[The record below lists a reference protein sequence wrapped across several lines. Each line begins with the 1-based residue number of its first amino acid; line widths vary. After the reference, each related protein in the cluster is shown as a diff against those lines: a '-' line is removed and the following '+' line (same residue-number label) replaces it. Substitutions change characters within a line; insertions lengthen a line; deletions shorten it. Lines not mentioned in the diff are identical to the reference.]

1 MRQISASLKDL
12 HSGAI
17 NVFLF
22 VSGLSVYTR
31 LETIPGSSS
40 SYLLSVFDIFHKYLS
55 KDSAQQLRAHLTSKK
70 TLSTTRNFLILT

>member
-1 MRQISASLKDL
+1 MEASESEADQGKP
-12 HSGAI
+12 GAQWAI

-40 SYLLSVFDIFHKYLS
+40 YLLSFFDIFYKYLS
-55 KDSAQQLRAHLTSKK
+55 KDSAQQLTSHFWKK
-70 TLSTTRNFLILT
+70 LLES